1 MIGIDT
7 GFFVELIKGNKQTL
21 NVWNEILDGDDS
33 VVSCISLYE
42 LKKLA
47 LKGSIDRHSI
57 DTLLEAIKNICT
69 IAWLDNYDVFMAAAN
84 LSHGLGLHMSDSFI
98 LSGFIRYGATTIY
111 TVDPHFC
118 SYKKKG
124 VNVILMDTKS

>member
-21 NVWNEILDGDDS
+21 KVWNEILDGEDS
-33 VVSCISLYE
+33 VVSCITLYE

-47 LKGSIDRHSI
+47 LKGSIDSHSV
-57 DTLLEAIKNICT
+57 DTLLEAIKNICN
-69 IAWLDNYDVFMAAAN
+69 IAWLDNSDVFMSAAN

-98 LSGFIRYGATTIY
+98 LSGFIKYNATTIY
-111 TVDPHFC
+111 TVDPHLSF
-118 SYKKKG
+118 YKKKG
-124 VNVILMDTKS
+124 VNIVLLNYVL

>member
-1 MIGIDT
+1 MIGVDT

-21 NVWNEILDGDDS
+21 KVWNEILDGEDS

-47 LKGSIDRHSI
+47 LKGSIDGHSV
-57 DTLLEAIKNICT
+57 DTLLEAIKNICN
-69 IAWLDNYDVFMAAAN
+69 IAWLDNSDVFMSAAN

-98 LSGFIRYGATTIY
+98 LSGFIKYNATTIY
-111 TVDPHFC
+111 TVDPHL
-118 SYKKKG
+118 SLYKKKG
-124 VNVILMDTKS
+124 VNIVLLNYVL

>member
-21 NVWNEILDGDDS
+21 QVWNEILDGEDS

-47 LKGSIDRHSI
+47 LKGSIDSHSV
-57 DTLLEAIKNICT
+57 DTLLEAIKNICN
-69 IAWLDNYDVFMAAAN
+69 ISWLDNSDIFMAAAT
-84 LSHGLGLHMSDSFI
+84 LSHGLGLHMSDSLI
-98 LSGFIRYGATTIY
+98 LSGFIKYNATTIY

-118 SYKKKG
+118 LYKKKG
-124 VNVILMDTKS
+124 VNIVLLNYVL